1 VGKFYLPSKGPAD
14 WQAHLA
20 RPERHWRTGFSAR
33 TLAHCWEEAEGL
45 PDEIARMFEQ
55 MGDRPKLLIALAEH
69 KVPLPGSVSAESQSD
84 IFALV
89 RAGARM
95 FAVTVEGK
103 VDESFGP
110 PLSQWLENASP
121 GKLERLKSI
130 ADVLGLRLPI
140 PGDVHYQ
147 LLHRTASAVIEA
159 SRFKADAA
167 VMLVHSFSPQR
178 RWFDAFQHFVELF
191 GREVET
197 GKLTEIGSPKVP
209 VLVGW
214 ACGDARFLAA

>member
-20 RPERHWRTGFSAR
+20 SPDRHWRTGFSAR
-33 TLAHCWEEAEGL
+33 TLAHCWEGAAGL

-55 MGDRPKLLIALAEH
+55 VGDVPELLIALAEH
-69 KVPLPGSVSAESQSD
+69 KVPLPGSARAESQSD

-89 RAGARM
+89 RAGVRM

-110 PLSQWLENASP
+110 VLSQWLENASP
-121 GKLERLKSI
+121 GKLERLKFI

-159 SRFKADAA
+159 GRFKADAA
-167 VMLVHSFSPQR
+167 VMLVHSFSR
-178 RWFDAFQHFVELF
+178 ERTWFDAFQRFVELF
-191 GREVET
+191 RREPEI
-197 GKLTEIGSPKVP
+197 GKLIEIGSPKVP
-209 VLVGW
+209 IFVGW
-214 ACGDARFLAA
+214 ACGDPRFLAA

>member
-1 VGKFYLPSKGPAD
+1 VGKFYVPSKGPTD

-20 RPERHWRTGFSAR
+20 RPERHWRAGFSAR

-45 PDEIARMFEQ
+45 PDEVARMFEQ
-55 MGDRPKLLIALAEH
+55 IGDHPELLVGLAEH
-69 KVPLPGSVSAESQSD
+69 KVPLRGSARAESQND

-89 RAGARM
+89 RAGART

-121 GKLERLKSI
+121 GKLERLKFI
-130 ADVLGLRLPI
+130 AEVLGLPLPI

-159 SRFKADAA
+159 RRFKADAA
-167 VMLVHSFSPQR
+167 VMLVHSFSRQR
-178 RWFDAFQHFVELF
+178 RWFDAFRRFVELF
-191 GREVET
+191 GGEAET
-197 GKLTEIGSPKVP
+197 GKLIEIGSPKVP

-214 ACGDARFLAA
+214 AYGDPRFLAA